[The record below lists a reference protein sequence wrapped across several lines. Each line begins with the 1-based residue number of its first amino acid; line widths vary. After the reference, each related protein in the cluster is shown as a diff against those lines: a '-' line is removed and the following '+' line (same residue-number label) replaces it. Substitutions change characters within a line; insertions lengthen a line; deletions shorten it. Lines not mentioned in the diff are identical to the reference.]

1 MFAETS
7 PFPWNVAL
15 NRIARFLLAYDE
27 TGTAFR
33 FSTVS
38 CLRVTVERLLALAD
52 WTERQSLQSDNRAL
66 LQHASMIVA
75 MPPGSTS
82 GHWSYPRPQN
92 DALCHG
98 PSEHSSVGSGC

>member
-38 CLRVTVERLLALAD
+38 CLRVTVDRLLALAD

-66 LQHASMIVA
+66 LQHASMYRTHA
-75 MPPGSTS
+75 AWLGERALELPPA
-82 GHWSYPRPQN
+82 P
-92 DALCHG
+92 
-98 PSEHSSVGSGC
+98 E